1 LSSISGFQNREFP
14 KSLATF
20 KSQLSGTAKESKTF
34 TGAVKAPNKGL
45 EARKKLWIEEMK
57 VCRKVA
63 YGSGSK
69 YYGEINSKNESHG
82 YGCFLYANGTYYEGE
97 WRNGKRC
104 GKGGEVYTN

>member
-1 LSSISGFQNREFP
+1 
-14 KSLATF
+14 
-20 KSQLSGTAKESKTF
+20 
-34 TGAVKAPNKGL
+34 
-45 EARKKLWIEEMK
+45 MK

-104 GKGGEVYTN
+104 GKGGEVYTNQNMYVGDFLNGVRHGQGTYKSIHGVYEGQY